1 MNIIRSII
9 PILLSIIDMVINNL
23 NGKMDYVEFQKQ
35 LANKLNEVARE
46 ILRLVL
52 EEMDREIKQKKKER
66 KGWQVCR
73 NNDHKEV
80 GTLFG
85 QVGYERTYYQHNET
99 KDYAYLVDKQVGY
112 TPHLRIDQNVKAE
125 LVTCAANQSYRK
137 SGQLIG
143 EQCGNISI
151 SGQTVKQAVDTFERS
166 TITKQKRKQIKTLYI
181 EADEDHVACQRG
193 RRFEARL
200 VYIHEGW
207 ETNGKRREIE
217 QPLYLSSV
225 DEDTETLWEK
235 VWEEVDKHYDL
246 ERVERIYLMGDGAAW
261 IQGAKTVFP
270 QAEFVLDKF
279 HYMKYIRK
287 AVGGAQKQGKMLKNA
302 IRFGNYE
309 KAQAVIRELI
319 KEAAT
324 PSRKLS
330 ILDAWKYIDNNWE
343 AIKALYREE
352 KTLSCSAEGH
362 ISHVLS
368 ARLSSRPMGWSKN
381 GAKHMSYVRVA
392 QANGQSVAEQ
402 YKLQRRQDLP
412 VITIESKVLEKE
424 HKKLQEAREVL
435 NNIPILQGS
444 KSFLWQALKSL
455 SLA

>member
-1 MNIIRSII
+1 
-9 PILLSIIDMVINNL
+9 
-23 NGKMDYVEFQKQ
+23 
-35 LANKLNEVARE
+35 
-46 ILRLVL
+46 
-52 EEMDREIKQKKKER
+52 
-66 KGWQVCR
+66 
-73 NNDHKEV
+73 
-80 GTLFG
+80 
-85 QVGYERTYYQHNET
+85 
-99 KDYAYLVDKQVGY
+99 
-112 TPHLRIDQNVKAE
+112 
-125 LVTCAANQSYRK
+125 
-137 SGQLIG
+137 
-143 EQCGNISI
+143 
-151 SGQTVKQAVDTFERS
+151 
-166 TITKQKRKQIKTLYI
+166 
-181 EADEDHVACQRG
+181 VACQRG

-368 ARLSSRPMGWSKN
+368 ARLSSRPSLTITFVISIIVPN
-381 GAKHMSYVRVA
+381 VNNRLQSTALLFVA
-392 QANGQSVAEQ
+392 
-402 YKLQRRQDLP
+402 
-412 VITIESKVLEKE
+412 VLE
-424 HKKLQEAREVL
+424 VL
-435 NNIPILQGS
+435 FSVTSQKITLLRVVFFP
-444 KSFLWQALKSL
+444 
-455 SLA
+455 